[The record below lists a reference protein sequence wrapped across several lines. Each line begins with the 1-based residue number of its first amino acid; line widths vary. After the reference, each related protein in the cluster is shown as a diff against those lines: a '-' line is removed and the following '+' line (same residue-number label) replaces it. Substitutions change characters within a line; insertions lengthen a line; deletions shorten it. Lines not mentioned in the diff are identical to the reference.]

1 MEVVMARKEVFK
13 SPADK
18 ARWLSEFLSADIDK
32 MTEPEFYKLFL
43 EFWLFVTHGGLGVGL
58 IMTEVTD
65 QFHPLAIETRADIKE
80 AQSVVSDILSQVVT
94 WRDSSKNQQLGFV
107 AKNFPVEFKVRVQGD
122 SLSLDNKED
131 ANLLWFAVLELL
143 SQFSLSW
150 IRKCANEP
158 CGNFFVQSTKREK
171 IYCSQRCAWQQT
183 ARQAR
188 RDKGDKYR
196 EKQRKVMY
204 ERYPEEQKKKHGQNV
219 KVHRRKK

>member
-1 MEVVMARKEVFK
+1 MARKEVFK

-43 EFWLFVTHGGLGVGL
+43 EFWHFVTYGGLGIGL
-58 IMTEVTD
+58 LMTEVMD

-107 AKNFPVEFKVRVQGD
+107 AKNFPVEFKVRLQGD
-122 SLSLDNKED
+122 SLSLDYKED
-131 ANLLWFAVLELL
+131 VNLLWFAVLELL

-158 CGNFFVQSTKREK
+158 CGNFFVQTTKREK
-171 IYCSQRCAWQQT
+171 IYCSQRCAWQET
-183 ARQAR
+183 SRKAR
-188 RDKGDKYR
+188 RAGGDEYR
-196 EKQRKVMY
+196 KKQRKVMRK
-204 ERYPEEQKKKHGQNV
+204 RYDKKQKEKLGPNV
-219 KVHRRKK
+219 KVQRRKK